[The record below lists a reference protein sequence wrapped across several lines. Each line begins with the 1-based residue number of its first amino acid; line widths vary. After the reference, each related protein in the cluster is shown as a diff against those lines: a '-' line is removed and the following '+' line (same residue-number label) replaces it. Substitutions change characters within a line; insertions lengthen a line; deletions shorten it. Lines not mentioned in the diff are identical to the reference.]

1 MFKKS
6 IASILVL
13 SAALLLQTVPVFAD
27 EILPVDSSA
36 PIEATGQSTDT
47 SLTEESTDTSSV
59 SEVVSPSVDP
69 VDTSEPVDPS
79 EPVVPTVPEAENTT
93 PTEPVE
99 VPIDPTTPSTDSTT
113 PSSTNSSQGTAET
126 TPGLSETPSETPPVA
141 PTESPVKTTE
151 EVNQTGES
159 QVGTISTSTGQEVVE
174 VTPEKP
180 ITTEAGFV
188 IIGTE
193 NSQPIVRY
201 ADGTTATV
209 AAEAIGAVVNL
220 DRTISV
226 KTTEGIMTT
235 LPETGEVASLMISL
249 LGVTLLGLTG
259 FLKQKQLL

>member
-1 MFKKS
+1 MVEKS
-6 IASILVL
+6 IASILAL

-27 EILPVDSSA
+27 ELLPVDSST
-36 PIEATGQSTDT
+36 PIEATEQVTDT
-47 SLTEESTDTSSV
+47 SLAEEISDTSLV
-59 SEVVSPSVDP
+59 PEVVSPVEP
-69 VDTSEPVDPS
+69 IDTTEPVLPS
-79 EPVVPTVPEAENTT
+79 EPGDPTAPEEETTT

-99 VPIDPTTPSTDSTT
+99 VPLDPTTPSTDPTT
-113 PSSTNSSQGTAET
+113 PSSTNSSQGTGET
-126 TPGLSETPSETPPVA
+126 TPGLSEAPSEIPPVA

-188 IIGTE
+188 IIGTD
-193 NSQPIVRY
+193 NSRPIVRY
-201 ADGTTATV
+201 ADGSTATV
-209 AAEAIGAVVNL
+209 AAEAIGAVVNP

-226 KTTEGIMTT
+226 KTTEGTMTT
-235 LPETGEVASLMISL
+235 LPETGEAASLMISL
-249 LGVTLLGLTG
+249 LGVILLGLTS

>member
-6 IASILVL
+6 TASILAL

-59 SEVVSPSVDP
+59 SEVVSPPAD
-69 VDTSEPVDPS
+69 PVDPS

-99 VPIDPTTPSTDSTT
+99 VPIAPTTPSTDSTI
-113 PSSTNSSQGTAET
+113 PSSTTTTQGTSET
-126 TPGLSETPSETPPVA
+126 TPGLSEGPSETPPVA
-141 PTESPVKTTE
+141 PTDSPVKTTE

-180 ITTEAGFV
+180 ITTEAGVV

-209 AAEAIGAVVNL
+209 AAEAIGAVVNP

-226 KTTEGIMTT
+226 KTTEGTMTT
-235 LPETGEVASLMISL
+235 LPKTGEAGSIILSLAGL
-249 LGVTLLGLTG
+249 LLGLG
-259 FLKQKQLL
+259 SVYLKKSI

>member
-6 IASILVL
+6 MASILAL
-13 SAALLLQTVPVFAD
+13 STAILLQVMPVFAG
-27 EILPVDSSA
+27 ETLPLDSSA
-36 PIEATGQSTDT
+36 PIEAMEQGIDT
-47 SLTEESTDTSSV
+47 YGPEEPTETSSV
-59 SEVVSPSVDP
+59 PEVTIPAEP
-69 VDTSEPVDPS
+69 IDTSGPVDPS
-79 EPVVPTVPEAENTT
+79 EPVVPTVPEVENTT

-99 VPIDPTTPSTDSTT
+99 APIDPTSPSTDSTI
-113 PSSTNSSQGTAET
+113 PSSPTPTQGTSEN
-126 TPGLSETPSETPPVA
+126 TPGLSEVPSETPPVV
-141 PTESPVKTTE
+141 PTESPEKTTE

-201 ADGTTATV
+201 ADGSTATV
-209 AAEAIGAVVNL
+209 TAEAIGAVVNP

-226 KTTEGIMTT
+226 KTTEGTMTT

-249 LGVTLLGLTG
+249 LGITLLGLTS